1 MTDISTVIK
10 KEADQAAKAFSAAET
25 SEQLEQL
32 RIEFL
37 GKKGRITLLSRGLKD
52 VSPEDRPA
60 VGKAINMAKGEV
72 QKAFE
77 TASES
82 LSNSKNAKRSSK
94 SDVCEIDVTLP
105 GRTRSLGSIHP
116 INQVWR
122 EIEQIFAG
130 MGFTIEEG
138 PEIETEWYN
147 FDALN
152 FPLEHPARDLQDTLF
167 VHGGLVMRTHTS
179 PVQIRVMERQKPPV
193 QMICPGWVYRNET
206 IDATHSPMF
215 SQIEGLMVDRD
226 ITFGDLKG
234 VLNGFVKQFYG
245 EKFKTRF
252 RPHFFPFTEPS
263 AEMDISCFAC
273 DGKGEHDDGHTCRVC
288 KGTGWK
294 EILGAGMVDV
304 NVFKA
309 IGYDP
314 EKYTGFAFGLGIER
328 IAMFRYGIDEIRH
341 FFEGDLRFLSQF

>member
-1 MTDISTVIK
+1 MSDIRDSINSSAQ
-10 KEADQAAKAFSAAET
+10 EAKNAFEQAKDLDE
-25 SEQLEQL
+25 LEEL
-32 RIEFL
+32 RVKFL
-37 GKKGRITLLSRGLKD
+37 GKKGLISKLSRGLKD
-52 VSPEDRPA
+52 VPKEERPA
-60 VGKAINMAKGEV
+60 IGQAINEAK
-72 QKAFE
+72 
-77 TASES
+77 
-82 LSNSKNAKRSSK
+82 NSANSSFDDALGKLKVSGDKDALKNA
-94 SDVCEIDVTLP
+94 VDVTLP
-105 GRTRSLGSIHP
+105 GRKKVLGHIHP

-122 EIEQIFAG
+122 EIEQIFIG
-130 MGFTIEEG
+130 LGFSIEDG
-138 PEIETEWYN
+138 PEVETEFYN

-152 FPLEHPARDLQDTLF
+152 FPSEHPARDIQDTLF
-167 VHGGLVMRTHTS
+167 VEGGLVMRTHTS
-179 PVQIRVMERQKPPV
+179 PVQIRVMERQPPPI

-206 IDATHSPMF
+206 IDTTHSPMF
-215 SQIEGLMVDRD
+215 SQIEGLMVGED

-234 VLNGFVKQFYG
+234 VLNEFVHQLYG
-245 EKFKTRF
+245 KKFKTRF

-273 DGKGEHDDGHTCRVC
+273 NGEGTINGNVCRVC

-309 IGYDP
+309 VGYDP

-341 FFEGDLRFLSQF
+341 FFEGDVRFLNQF

>member
-1 MTDISTVIK
+1 MTDISSSIK
-10 KEADQAAKAFSAAET
+10 KEAEEAIKAFSVAENG
-25 SEQLEQL
+25 EQLEQL

-52 VSPEDRPA
+52 VLPEDRPT
-60 VGKAINMAKGEV
+60 VGKSINQAKGEV

-77 TASES
+77 KAQEN
-82 LSNSKNAKRSSK
+82 LSATKAGGSKSK
-94 SDVCEIDVTLP
+94 SDDRDIDVTLP
-105 GRTRSLGSIHP
+105 GRKRILGSIHP

-122 EIEQIFAG
+122 EMEQIFIG

-152 FPLEHPARDLQDTLF
+152 FPKEHPARDLQDTLF

-215 SQIEGLMVDRD
+215 SQIEGLMVDED

-263 AEMDISCFAC
+263 AEMDISCFVC
-273 DGKGEHDDGHTCRVC
+273 NGKGEIDGQTCRVC

-304 NVFKA
+304 NVYKA
-309 IGYDP
+309 VGYDP
-314 EKYTGFAFGLGIER
+314 EKYTGFAFGMGIER

-341 FFEGDLRFLSQF
+341 FFEGDLRFLRQF